1 MCVCVKPKIETRLV
15 KTFFEGRAGWVWLYL
30 WRKPET
36 KNWNSIDE
44 NLFEGQAGNEES
56 LAHLV
61 RPRPPEGREEKVF
74 TMILHF
80 QSDTLQTF
88 NRCRRGPSKPSTWTL
103 PLFCHPAHSILSRP
117 PGCNGGE
124 YCKFIERKRNLRK
137 SLTILFCLMSLTRWS
152 ACWLTKH
159 QFLFTLLF
167 MTL

>member
-1 MCVCVKPKIETRLV
+1 
-15 KTFFEGRAGWVWLYL
+15 
-30 WRKPET
+30 
-36 KNWNSIDE
+36 
-44 NLFEGQAGNEES
+44 
-56 LAHLV
+56 
-61 RPRPPEGREEKVF
+61 
-74 TMILHF
+74 MILHF
-80 QSDTLQTF
+80 RSHTLQTF

-159 QFLFTLLF
+159 QLIFYTSFYNPLDTFLFISPPKQQRIEKQNKKQYTALQGLAGDYRPF
-167 MTL
+167 LSSSKTFSHFGQNFSGSAEVEQDGTSRASL

>member
-1 MCVCVKPKIETRLV
+1 MLWGCIFDENQKPKIETQLMT
-15 KTFFEGRAGWVWLYL
+15 TF
-30 WRKPET
+30 
-36 KNWNSIDE
+36 
-44 NLFEGQAGNEES
+44 FEGQAGNEES

-80 QSDTLQTF
+80 QSHT
-88 NRCRRGPSKPSTWTL
+88 NIRCRRGPSKPSSWTL
-103 PLFCHPAHSILSRP
+103 SLFCHPAHSILSRS

-124 YCKFIERKRNLRK
+124 YCKFIERKRNLWK

-159 QFLFTLLF
+159 QSVLYISFCNPLDTHFFL
-167 MTL
+167 